1 MTQVQDNRS
10 SVRPKKT
17 FGLEVP
23 GYKIVELCGGG
34 ATAKVYVAIQESLG
48 RQVALKVMLAPYS
61 DNEERTNRFIK
72 EGRINARLSHPNIVT
87 IHDVG
92 ITDKYHYIAMEY
104 MPWGNLRKRLTKRLD
119 LDWILKVVEQIASA
133 LVYAHEN
140 GILHRD
146 IKPENILFGDEDT
159 AVLSDF
165 GIATVLGSYSQTTS
179 RYSDEACSGQY
190 CAILGT
196 PRYMS
201 PDQIRSLP
209 IGPSSDIYSLGI
221 VLFEMLT
228 GNKPYNGKDAVS
240 ILTAHVHDPIPT
252 LPYAS
257 QHLQSLINKM
267 LAKHPKDRFNNA
279 SELVNVL
286 TCLRKEGRLPPDL
299 NYLKASSA

>member
-1 MTQVQDNRS
+1 MTQVQDNKN
-10 SVRPKKT
+10 SVRQKHS
-17 FGLEVP
+17 FGSEVP
-23 GYKIVELCGGG
+23 GYRIVGLCGGG
-34 ATAKVYVAIQESLG
+34 ATAKVYIAIQNSLG
-48 RQVALKVMLAPYS
+48 RPVALKVMLSPYS

-92 ITDKYHYIAMEY
+92 ITDEYHYIAMEY
-104 MPWGNLRKRLTKRLD
+104 MPWGNLRKRLSKRLE

-133 LVYAHEN
+133 LAYAHEN

-146 IKPENILFGDEDT
+146 IKPENILFADENS

-165 GIATVLGSYSQTTS
+165 GIATVLGSGSQI
-179 RYSDEACSGQY
+179 SGQY
-190 CAILGT
+190 CLLGT

-221 VLFEMLT
+221 VLYEMLT

-267 LAKHPKDRFNNA
+267 LAKNPKDRFNNA
-279 SELVNVL
+279 GELVNVL
-286 TCLRKEGRLPPDL
+286 ASLRKEGRLPSDL
-299 NYLKASSA
+299 NYLKASTA

>member
-1 MTQVQDNRS
+1 MTQVQDTSDRVELKQS
-10 SVRPKKT
+10 LDSV
-17 FGLEVP
+17 VP
-23 GYKIVELCGGG
+23 GYRIVGLCGGG
-34 ATAKVYVAIQESLG
+34 ATAKVYVAIQNSLG
-48 RQVALKVMLAPYS
+48 RQVALKVMLSPYT

-104 MPWGNLRKRLTKRLD
+104 MPYGNLRKRLTKRLEF
-119 LDWILKVVEQIASA
+119 DWILKVVEQIASA
-133 LVYAHEN
+133 LAYAHEN

-146 IKPENILFGDEDT
+146 IKPENILFGDENS

-165 GIATVLGSYSQTTS
+165 GIATVLGSCSQNKSQYS
-179 RYSDEACSGQY
+179 
-190 CAILGT
+190 LGT

-228 GNKPYNGKDAVS
+228 GNKPFNGKDAVS

-257 QHLQSLINKM
+257 QHLQPLINKM
-267 LAKHPKDRFNNA
+267 LAKHPKDRLNNA

-286 TCLRKEGRLPPDL
+286 AFLRKAGRLPSDL
-299 NYLKASSA
+299 NNLKASSA